1 MNVEN
6 NLLPA
11 LYTFWLCEAR
21 PEWTDTCRLF
31 LLEGQRKSFEYIK
44 NSRDK
49 GAYECMQR
57 FTSYIMNSY
66 IELDGGIP
74 FRHYYEK
81 FARSLFNEEFD
92 LIRLPRCGNRFRRT
106 RLQLQQK
113 FCRYA
118 RRSPLQHRPYVQP
131 GSRTALCFQ
140 DFLPSS
146 HQQNNTLMRITWLL
160 YLSAWPNQKHSAW
173 CKHILM
179 LVFTLLIFMWTLF
192 SKKLFL
198 LFYVHYSSFYYWTF
212 R

>member
-6 NLLPA
+6 SLLPV

-92 LIRLPRCGNRFRRT
+92 LIRLPRCGNRFRRAADHRGT
-106 RLQLQQK
+106 RTVIP
-113 FCRYA
+113 
-118 RRSPLQHRPYVQP
+118 RSLR
-131 GSRTALCFQ
+131 
-140 DFLPSS
+140 
-146 HQQNNTLMRITWLL
+146 
-160 YLSAWPNQKHSAW
+160 
-173 CKHILM
+173 
-179 LVFTLLIFMWTLF
+179 
-192 SKKLFL
+192 
-198 LFYVHYSSFYYWTF
+198 
-212 R
+212 